1 VLQVIGPAIWV
12 AQPHGEAPL
21 DVHSL
26 NVSLAANSTSLAV
39 CPDGHVKAEH
49 CESLVAKGIVTV
61 ALTCPFLGCKSADVL
76 ELAVVVFFF
85 ASLVQLPP
93 PPAQAQFRLI
103 LAVPITQRS
112 VFPTPP
118 TSTSTPN
125 GVLLH
130 VNLLT

>member
-1 VLQVIGPAIWV
+1 
-12 AQPHGEAPL
+12 L
-21 DVHSL
+21 DIHSL
-26 NVSLAANSTSLAV
+26 KVSLAANSTSLAF
-39 CPDGHVKAEH
+39 CPDGHARAEH
-49 CESLVAKGIVTV
+49 CESLVLKGIVTV

-76 ELAVVVFFF
+76 AVAVLVFFF

-103 LAVPITQRS
+103 LALPITQRS

-130 VNLLT
+130 EKLLT